1 MIRQGLPALLVLA
14 VSIPWP
20 TLPGQGL
27 SVTLN
32 LMVWLWC
39 ALCCGALLVYLRR
52 WRLQGGRVTVILS
65 GGLVLM
71 ALPLLWTPEGFHLSA
86 SWRLLGLATFF
97 LFFWLLL
104 QCPLRGQARKTLYGY
119 IVLAAGI
126 QAVFAGIQVL
136 FPAAAHL
143 LLNYSFSLQ
152 NGRPVGTLLQ
162 VNLLGSFLATGLLSA
177 LWLFLSYRH
186 GRQGL
191 RWLSAVLLLSAA
203 LMMTESRAAIAGA
216 VMFSLMLLMFAR
228 GVSLSRRLGIVAILI
243 AGGLLGQ
250 ASLHYRPAQLLPQ
263 ASDTRPT
270 GTDARLAWNRQHS
283 NQERK
288 TMLLGSVAM
297 IAAHPLAGSG
307 LSTFEAQFPY
317 ALAGA
322 GHENPFTVTVTH
334 PHNEIAYVWAEGGVA
349 ALVGL
354 LLWGG
359 VLALPFVPLVTRIRR
374 WKTACRG
381 VLFLPLV
388 LHILAELPVYV
399 SAVHG
404 LLLVVLLRLALPVR
418 DSRPYRR
425 YRVGRHRRTGL
436 ILAGS
441 LLCVAGGVFMVTGL
455 QSASKLQE
463 AERFR
468 LMDPTPLGQLLNPY
482 AQSDRLLFDQ
492 AVSDLMAFNLT
503 QDPVFIRQFH
513 ARAGT
518 WLSRHNDANLTAT
531 LLQITLNQ
539 RQLTAARYWQYRGC
553 LSFPRDQRFRCQSA
567 SSFTFQE
574 KTP

>member
-1 MIRQGLPALLVLA
+1 M
-14 VSIPWP
+14 
-20 TLPGQGL
+20 
-27 SVTLN
+27 
-32 LMVWLWC
+32 
-39 ALCCGALLVYLRR
+39 
-52 WRLQGGRVTVILS
+52 
-65 GGLVLM
+65 
-71 ALPLLWTPEGFHLSA
+71 
-86 SWRLLGLATFF
+86 
-97 LFFWLLL
+97 
-104 QCPLRGQARKTLYGY
+104 
-119 IVLAAGI
+119 
-126 QAVFAGIQVL
+126 
-136 FPAAAHL
+136 
-143 LLNYSFSLQ
+143 
-152 NGRPVGTLLQ
+152 
-162 VNLLGSFLATGLLSA
+162 
-177 LWLFLSYRH
+177 
-186 GRQGL
+186 
-191 RWLSAVLLLSAA
+191 
-203 LMMTESRAAIAGA
+203 
-216 VMFSLMLLMFAR
+216 
-228 GVSLSRRLGIVAILI
+228 
-243 AGGLLGQ
+243 
-250 ASLHYRPAQLLPQ
+250 
-263 ASDTRPT
+263 
-270 GTDARLAWNRQHS
+270 
-283 NQERK
+283 
-288 TMLLGSVAM
+288 
-297 IAAHPLAGSG
+297 
-307 LSTFEAQFPY
+307 
-317 ALAGA
+317 
-322 GHENPFTVTVTH
+322 
-334 PHNEIAYVWAEGGVA
+334 
-349 ALVGL
+349 
-354 LLWGG
+354 
-359 VLALPFVPLVTRIRR
+359 
-374 WKTACRG
+374 
-381 VLFLPLV
+381 LFLPLV

-418 DSRPYRR
+418 DSHPYRR